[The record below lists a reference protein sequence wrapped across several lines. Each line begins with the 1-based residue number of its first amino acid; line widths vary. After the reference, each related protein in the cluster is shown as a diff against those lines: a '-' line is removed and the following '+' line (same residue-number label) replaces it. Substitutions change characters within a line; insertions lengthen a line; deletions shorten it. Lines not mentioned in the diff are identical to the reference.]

1 MIGSF
6 KHKGLKRLYE
16 KDDESKISSD
26 LLPKVTRILAL
37 LDVATSPDDLDLP
50 AFRLHPLKGN
60 MKGHFAVSVN
70 GNWRITFR
78 FDGETPN
85 DVDLVDYH

>member
-16 KDDESKISSD
+16 KDDPSKLKPDQVKKIR
-26 LLPKVTRILAL
+26 RILSL
-37 LDVATSPDDLDLP
+37 LDIADSANDLDLP
-50 AFRLHPLKGN
+50 GFGLHPLKGGLD
-60 MKGHFAVSVN
+60 GHFAVKVN

-78 FDGETPN
+78 IESGNAQE
-85 DVDLVDYH
+85 VDLVDYH

>member
-16 KDDESKISSD
+16 KGDESKIGAD
-26 LLPKVTRILAL
+26 LLPRVNRILAL
-37 LDVATSPDDLDLP
+37 LDVATDADAMDLP
-50 AFRLHPLKGN
+50 AFNLHSLRGN
-60 MKGHFAVSVN
+60 MRGHFAVSVS

-78 FDGETPN
+78 FDGETPK

>member
-16 KDDESKISSD
+16 KGDDSNTSAD
-26 LLPKVTRILAL
+26 LLPRVSRIVAL
-37 LDVATSPDDLDLP
+37 LDVATGPEDLDLP

-60 MKGHFAVSVN
+60 MKGHFVVSVS

>member
-1 MIGSF
+1 VIGSF
-6 KHKGLKRLYE
+6 KHKGLKLLYE
-16 KDDESKISSD
+16 KGDESKISAD
-26 LLPKVTRILAL
+26 LLPKVNRIVTL
-37 LDVATSPDDLDLP
+37 LDVATGPDDFDLP
-50 AFRLHPLKGN
+50 AFRLHPLKGR
-60 MKGHFAVSVN
+60 MKGHFAVSVS

>member
-6 KHKGLKRLYE
+6 KHRGLKRLYE
-16 KDDESKISSD
+16 KGDESKISAD
-26 LLPKVTRILAL
+26 LLPKVKRIVAL
-37 LDVATSPDDLDLP
+37 LDVAASPDDLDLP
-50 AFRLHPLKGN
+50 AFRLHPLKGD

-78 FDGETPN
+78 FVGETPN
-85 DVDLVDYH
+85 DVDLLDYH

>member
-6 KHKGLKRLYE
+6 KNKALKRLYE
-16 KDDESKISSD
+16 KGDESKISSD
-26 LLPKVTRILAL
+26 LLPKVNRIMAL
-37 LDVATSPDDLDLP
+37 LDVATGPDDLDLP
-50 AFRLHPLKGN
+50 AFRLHPLKGK
-60 MKGHFAVSVN
+60 MKGHFAVSVS
-70 GNWRITFR
+70 GNWRMTFR

>member
-16 KDDESKISSD
+16 KDDESKLKPDQLKKIR
-26 LLPKVTRILAL
+26 RILSL
-37 LDVATSPDDLDLP
+37 LDIADAPGDLDLP
-50 AFRLHPLKGN
+50 GYGLHPLKGDL
-60 MKGHFAVSVN
+60 KGHFAVSVS

-78 FDGETPN
+78 IESGHAE

>member
-1 MIGSF
+1 VIGSF

-16 KDDESKISSD
+16 KDDESKLKPDQLKKIR
-26 LLPKVTRILAL
+26 RILSL
-37 LDVATSPDDLDLP
+37 LDIADAPGDLDLP
-50 AFRLHPLKGN
+50 GYGLHPLKGDL
-60 MKGHFAVSVN
+60 KGHFAVSVS

-78 FDGETPN
+78 IESGHAE